1 MKPFDIEAAKRG
13 VPITS
18 SDGELWYFVGVNRSF
33 SIVVEN
39 SNGDLNT
46 FHTCHLYMVPK
57 KRTVWVNFYKDSFYC
72 YKYDSELEADTHCQN
87 VFGRIGNK
95 AYAVEIEE

>member
-57 KRTVWVNFYKDSFYC
+57 KRTVWVNFYPDGEAYYHYTQK
-72 YKYDSELEADTHCQN
+72 EADGVRRHLDRT
-87 VFGRIGNK
+87 GGK
-95 AYAVEIEE
+95 AYAVEIVE